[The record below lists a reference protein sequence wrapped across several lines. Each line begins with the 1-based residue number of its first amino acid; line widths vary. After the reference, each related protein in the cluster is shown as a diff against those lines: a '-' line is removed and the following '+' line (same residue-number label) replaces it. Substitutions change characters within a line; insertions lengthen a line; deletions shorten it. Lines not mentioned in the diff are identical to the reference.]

1 VNVTEAEARKLW
13 CPQARVAFMGQHVG
27 NRVSSAMIRLGVKQ
41 ADQGDTRDLN
51 YLREHQADCHCL
63 ASGCMFWKFTGY
75 RQVPSSV
82 RGQDEAHGT
91 CGIAADYPL
100 TGLWKFDPH
109 SGEPL

>member
-1 VNVTEAEARKLW
+1 
-13 CPQARVAFMGQHVG
+13 
-27 NRVSSAMIRLGVKQ
+27 
-41 ADQGDTRDLN
+41 
-51 YLREHQADCHCL
+51 
-63 ASGCMFWKFTGY
+63 MFWKFTGY